1 MKSYL
6 LLLLL
11 LLSISCMKTSEES
24 KQAGLSGDSL
34 SMEQVKAVEIDS
46 INKRMNDD
54 PQYKL
59 TKSEYETLL
68 KSGLLS
74 ESEKMELGMLFQ

>member
-6 LLLLL
+6 LLSLL
-11 LLSISCMKTSEES
+11 LLSISCMRTSEGS
-24 KQAGLSGDSL
+24 KRTDLSGDSL
-34 SMEQVKAVEIDS
+34 FMEQAKAAEIDS

-59 TKSEYETLL
+59 NKSEYDTLL

-74 ESEKMELGMLFQ
+74 ESEKIELGMLFQ